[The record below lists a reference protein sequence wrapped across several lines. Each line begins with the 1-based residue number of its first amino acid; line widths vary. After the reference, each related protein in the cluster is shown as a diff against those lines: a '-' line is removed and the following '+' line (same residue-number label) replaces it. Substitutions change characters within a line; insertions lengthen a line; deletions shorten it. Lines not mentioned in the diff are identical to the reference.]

1 MKQDLFG
8 DLPQSGL
15 QLARTHLMG
24 IQRQHLCQ
32 LEGVIESKA
41 VQVHDLSPACA
52 REPQVDEVCGGVV
65 A

>member
-15 QLARTHLMG
+15 QLSADSFNG
-24 IQRQHLCQ
+24 YQRQHLCQ

-52 REPQVDEVCGGVV
+52 REPQVDEAAGEE
-65 A
+65 

>member
-8 DLPQSGL
+8 DLPHSGL

-52 REPQVDEVCGGVV
+52 REPQVDEVCG
-65 A
+65 

>member
-41 VQVHDLSPACA
+41 ALLHKSAIGQGIPN
-52 REPQVDEVCGGVV
+52 PK
-65 A
+65 